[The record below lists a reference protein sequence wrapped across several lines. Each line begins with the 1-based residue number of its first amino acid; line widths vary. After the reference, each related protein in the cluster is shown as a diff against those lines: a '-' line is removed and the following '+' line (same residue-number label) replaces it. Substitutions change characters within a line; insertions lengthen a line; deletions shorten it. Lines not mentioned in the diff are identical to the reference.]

1 MFWRGSEES
10 ISAKGEKKLKGYLP
24 KISTEVFE
32 SMWHGQFLHEYPKE
46 YAYKLKIFL

>member
-32 SMWHGQFLHEYPKE
+32 SMGHGQFLHEHLKE